1 MQRRQFITVCSIWF
15 AWPVL
20 AKTPL
25 PKTPSQAE
33 GPFYPVANIPIRSN
47 LILDSTMLIGKPFQ
61 LSGKV
66 QNSKGEPLAGIRVEI
81 WQCDGDGYYDHPKQ
95 PNVEQFNRAF
105 AGFGAVESDI
115 NGRFNFSTLF
125 PVPYATRPP
134 HIHVKLKKGDSE
146 LLTTQLYLRN
156 QTGEE
161 WWGGSKRDQLQ
172 LDVTSNGE
180 QLETY
185 FQFVV

>member
-33 GPFYPVANIPIRSN
+33 GPFYPVTNIPVRSN
-47 LILDSTMLIGKPFQ
+47 LILDSTKLTGKPFQ

-66 QNSKGEPLAGIRVEI
+66 KNSKGEPLAGIRVEI

-95 PNVEQFNRAF
+95 PNIERFNRAF

-115 NGRFNFSTLF
+115 NGSFDFSTLF

-146 LLTTQLYLRN
+146 ILTTQLYLRN
-156 QTGEE
+156 QTGKE
-161 WWGGSKRDQLQ
+161 WWGGSEREQLQ